1 MKTDEKYAD
10 TDLRIVEMRRGIA
23 VGKWRKAAA
32 LTRQTENLNE
42 KNIFLPTKS
51 IKLLSQMKGDLTN
64 CNFS

>member
-1 MKTDEKYAD
+1 MKTEEKIAD
-10 TDLRIVEMRRGIA
+10 TVLRIVEMLRGIA
-23 VGKWRKAAA
+23 VGKGRRAAA

-51 IKLLSQMKGDLTN
+51 IKLLSQMKGHSTN